1 MPFCTQCGTQV
12 GAGDAF
18 CAGCGF
24 KQGGADGKGNA
35 APGGASTSGTA
46 WKAGPKDFAGGV
58 PPRTVAALC
67 YVPGLGWLSSLYVLA
82 GERFRQDQTV
92 RFHAFQGLYL
102 FVGWLL
108 VGALGPMF
116 NGGWRLNGIM
126 RTVLS
131 VLGVIMMV
139 KTLRNQDERL
149 PFVGELADRSIREQR

>member
-12 GAGDAF
+12 GAGDSF
-18 CAGCGF
+18 CAGCGA
-24 KQGGADGKGNA
+24 KQGAGSSGGGTGAWRG
-35 APGGASTSGTA
+35 PGS
-46 WKAGPKDFAGGV
+46 KDFAADV

-67 YVPGLGWLSSLYVLA
+67 YVPAVGWLSSLYILA

-102 FVGWLL
+102 FVGWLV
-108 VGALGPMF
+108 VGALAPMIS
-116 NGGWRLNGIM
+116 GGWRLIGIL
-126 RTVLS
+126 RGALS
-131 VLGVIMMV
+131 ILGVIMLM